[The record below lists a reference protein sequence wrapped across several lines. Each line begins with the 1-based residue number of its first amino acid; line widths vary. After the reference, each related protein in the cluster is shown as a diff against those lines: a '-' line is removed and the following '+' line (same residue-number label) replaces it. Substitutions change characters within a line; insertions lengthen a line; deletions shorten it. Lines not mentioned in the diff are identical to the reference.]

1 MCNFAQFESIHLS
14 PNVFNVWQSGGS
26 SSPGWRLFIATSPT
40 FRVRTPGEI
49 ILGGAGEAI
58 ENHDGCTFLNIETAF
73 RPVVLLLCSSIL
85 YDREVDMAYD
95 PVHENWKI
103 IKIKEMTDIAH

>member
-1 MCNFAQFESIHLS
+1 MHNLNRFIYHPTCSTFGKAEVLVRQDGDFSLS
-14 PNVFNVWQSGGS
+14 
-26 SSPGWRLFIATSPT
+26 RLLPFGNEL
-40 FRVRTPGEI
+40 RTPGEI
-49 ILGGAGEAI
+49 IFRGAGEAI
-58 ENHDGCTFLNIETAF
+58 ENHDGCTFLNLETAF

-95 PVHENWKI
+95 PVRENWKI